1 MSALRWWCL
10 LLAGL
15 PLLGLG
21 APQPHLSDYIRPFV
35 GTQGEGNTYPGPSAP
50 FGMIQLSPDT
60 DRDLWDTASGYEYTD
75 SSIMGFS
82 LTHLN
87 GTGIPD
93 LGDFLFMP
101 QIGEPKLVAGTKENP
116 DAGTGLATRMT
127 RNQPPPATTRSSC
140 SITTSPWNSLPVN
153 APA

>member
-1 MSALRWWCL
+1 MSTD
-10 LLAGL
+10 
-15 PLLGLG
+15 
-21 APQPHLSDYIRPFV
+21 LSDYVRPFV
-35 GTQGEGNTYPGPSAP
+35 VTKGEGNTYPGPSAP

-75 SSIMGFS
+75 TSIMGFT

-116 DAGTGLATRMT
+116 DAGYRARFSHG
-127 RNQPPPATTRSSC
+127 
-140 SITTSPWNSLPVN
+140 
-153 APA
+153 

>member
-1 MSALRWWCL
+1 MKKIIGLVLVGLMLRPLSVWSA
-10 LLAGL
+10 
-15 PLLGLG
+15 
-21 APQPHLSDYIRPFV
+21 PHLSEYIRPFV

-60 DRDLWDTASGYEYTD
+60 DRDLWETASGYEYSD

-82 LTHLN
+82 LTHLS

-101 QIGEPKLVAGTKENP
+101 
-116 DAGTGLATRMT
+116 
-127 RNQPPPATTRSSC
+127 
-140 SITTSPWNSLPVN
+140 
-153 APA
+153 